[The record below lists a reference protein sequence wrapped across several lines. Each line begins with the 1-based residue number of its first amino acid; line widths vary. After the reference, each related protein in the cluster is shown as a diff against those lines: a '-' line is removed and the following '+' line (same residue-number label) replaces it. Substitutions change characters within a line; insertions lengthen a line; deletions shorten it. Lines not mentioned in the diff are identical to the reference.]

1 MLISPDPYHRD
12 CPKPGTGPYPEFET
26 TLNYWRCAYFLT
38 LASTILITLVLFFG
52 LLPIVKAA
60 PVSDNESVTTLKK
73 LLGQNDV
80 ERKFLEPDAAF
91 RLSILPT
98 NEQQMRALFE
108 IAEGYYLYRDKIRFE
123 TVSSQTKLEP
133 YLLPTG
139 ETRQDEY
146 FGQVETYKR
155 DLSVVLSLTQYP
167 GATVDVKVTY
177 QGCAEKGICYPPIE
191 KIIRVNFE
199 SAPISA
205 SKPEPAQALSQ
216 ASLIGYLAAAL
227 GTGFL
232 LSFTPCVLPLI
243 PILSGVIVGQGATG
257 TRLRAGYIASAYVL
271 GTATT
276 YAAAGAV
283 AGATG
288 EQLQAYFQNAWAI
301 GLVSGVLVLMA
312 FSMFGLYTLQ
322 LPAAMQSWLS
332 IRSSRLGGGSMFMV
346 FMLGAVS
353 ALIVGACVSPLLVSV
368 LSVAILKADP
378 LLGAALMF
386 SMALGMGAILIAL
399 GFGTGAVLP
408 QVGAWMERVKH
419 AFGIALIAVAIYLL
433 QAIPAVPVLLLWAV
447 LFIVTGI
454 YLGATDGLTR
464 AASGWRY
471 LAKGA
476 GTVLL
481 IWGVLAM
488 IGSFSGQRDILQPI
502 SLKELVASRP
512 SQNQLKGH
520 GTFPFITVQSLDEL
534 KHHMAL
540 AKSRG
545 RPLLLDYYADWC
557 VDCVRMKKTTFRDPR
572 VVEALAEFFCLQV
585 DVTDASDVNGRAL
598 KQTYGVFGPPAL
610 LFFDRNGQ
618 EMTQRRLYGYL
629 SAEAFL
635 SQVNSI

>member
-1 MLISPDPYHRD
+1 M
-12 CPKPGTGPYPEFET
+12 
-26 TLNYWRCAYFLT
+26 
-38 LASTILITLVLFFG
+38 
-52 LLPIVKAA
+52 
-60 PVSDNESVTTLKK
+60 
-73 LLGQNDV
+73 
-80 ERKFLEPDAAF
+80 
-91 RLSILPT
+91 
-98 NEQQMRALFE
+98 
-108 IAEGYYLYRDKIRFE
+108 
-123 TVSSQTKLEP
+123 
-133 YLLPTG
+133 
-139 ETRQDEY
+139 
-146 FGQVETYKR
+146 
-155 DLSVVLSLTQYP
+155 
-167 GATVDVKVTY
+167 
-177 QGCAEKGICYPPIE
+177 
-191 KIIRVNFE
+191 
-199 SAPISA
+199 
-205 SKPEPAQALSQ
+205 
-216 ASLIGYLAAAL
+216 
-227 GTGFL
+227 
-232 LSFTPCVLPLI
+232 
-243 PILSGVIVGQGATG
+243 
-257 TRLRAGYIASAYVL
+257 
-271 GTATT
+271 
-276 YAAAGAV
+276 
-283 AGATG
+283 
-288 EQLQAYFQNAWAI
+288 
-301 GLVSGVLVLMA
+301 
-312 FSMFGLYTLQ
+312 
-322 LPAAMQSWLS
+322 
-332 IRSSRLGGGSMFMV
+332 
-346 FMLGAVS
+346 
-353 ALIVGACVSPLLVSV
+353 
-368 LSVAILKADP
+368 
-378 LLGAALMF
+378 
-386 SMALGMGAILIAL
+386 
-399 GFGTGAVLP
+399 
-408 QVGAWMERVKH
+408 
-419 AFGIALIAVAIYLL
+419 AIYLL